1 MSNCTNCF
9 NGCTEITSD
18 QCVKYT
24 GIEIPELNINT
35 GDTLVAVEA
44 AITTYLV
51 NTLDGSG
58 IYPLVSQSIICEVIS
73 KYFAECAGCDGLSLN
88 ELLTAMIKAI
98 CDLQGQINT
107 INQNFA
113 DLEDAYS
120 VECLSGVV
128 SDSGTHDIL
137 QATISKLCAVDTSLS
152 EVILSLTTYVTAANI
167 NSYIAAYIGSD
178 PAQFLVSNKMIPYSA
193 VPYFGSLEFFDSTGA
208 GTGDWINIYLCNGYN
223 PGVPDL
229 RGRVLVGVTTDIP
242 GGAFNVNVD
251 PALGNPAYKLNNIGG
266 TNTVAL
272 NQAQL
277 PSHTHANTINVT
289 LTDPKHTH
297 DILGITGGDN
307 SDNSNT
313 VRFAG
318 GDKNQGDTGFYFTN
332 TAACQPASTGISVTG
347 TITNVP
353 FGSGEAHPNIQPVY
367 ASYYIIYIPA

>member
-35 GDTLVAVEA
+35 GDTLAAVEA

-88 ELLTAMIKAI
+88 ELLTAMVKAI

-137 QATISKLCAVDTSLS
+137 QATISKLCDVDTSLS
-152 EVILSLTTYVTAANI
+152 EVILSLTTYVTAANV
-167 NSYIAAYIGSD
+167 NSYIAAYISSD
-178 PAQFLVSNKMIPYSA
+178 PTQSLISNRMVPYSA
-193 VPYFGSLEFFDSTGA
+193 VPYFGPLSGPNSPNFDSTGA
-208 GTGDWINIYLCNGYN
+208 GTGNWDKIYLCNGLN
-223 PGVPDL
+223 ANVPDL
-229 RGRVLVGVTTDIP
+229 RGRVLVGVTTGIP
-242 GGAFNVNVD
+242 GGAFNINVD
-251 PALGNPAYKLNNIGG
+251 PALGNPSYEINNIGG
-266 TNTVAL
+266 TNSVTL

-277 PSHTHANTINVT
+277 PSHAHPNTVNTT
-289 LTDPKHTH
+289 LTDPKHSHNFETPTFEYKA
-297 DILGITGGDN
+297 DFDTNERVWRGGYTTAVTTESATGITV
-307 SDNSNT
+307 NT
-313 VRFAG
+313 
-318 GDKNQGDTGFYFTN
+318 
-332 TAACQPASTGISVTG
+332 
-347 TITNVP
+347 TITNAP

-367 ASYYIIYIPA
+367 ASYYIIYIP